1 MQNKFYFNSE
11 FSDIFEKPKKNSPIS
26 TQILFGESFKI
37 IKKHKKFYKIKIIHD
52 NYIGYIRKKKFYSNY
67 KPSHKV
73 HILKSKI
80 YKLNKSGSFYKTNNY
95 LPFLSKVEII
105 KKYKSHVMFKKNYW
119 ININDLKPLKHK
131 IRNFINILGL
141 FNNIKYKWGGR
152 TFAGIDCS
160 ALTQLFYIYNNKFF
174 PRDTVDQI
182 KVKKGVKYK
191 KNFKKGNIIF
201 WKGHVG
207 ICLNSKKFLHA
218 YGPKKKVVVMPI
230 DKTIDL
236 INKTAKLKVKKIF
249 SI

>member
-1 MQNKFYFNSE
+1 
-11 FSDIFEKPKKNSPIS
+11 
-26 TQILFGESFKI
+26 
-37 IKKHKKFYKIKIIHD
+37 
-52 NYIGYIRKKKFYSNY
+52 
-67 KPSHKV
+67 
-73 HILKSKI
+73 
-80 YKLNKSGSFYKTNNY
+80 
-95 LPFLSKVEII
+95 
-105 KKYKSHVMFKKNYW
+105 MFKKDYW
-119 ININDLKPLKHK
+119 ININDIKPLKHK
-131 IRNFINILGL
+131 IKNFINIVNP

-160 ALTQLFYIYNNKFF
+160 ALIQLFYNYNNKFF

-191 KNFKKGNIIF
+191 QNFKKGDIIF

-218 YGPKKKVVVMPI
+218 YGPKKKVVVMSI
-230 DKTIDL
+230 NKTIDL